1 MAVRFTA
8 EAAGS
13 DSDSGAISLNG
24 WLRRRAEAPHGSA
37 TAATG
42 IAAEAATTA
51 RQNSEDT
58 PAAAPQK
65 PAVSAEPIETIET
78 ANAASAVAAESEKQQ
93 RLAVLRGMISAAPA
107 ATPAPVPPASQQL
120 QRKTAAVTPDI
131 LPASGAV
138 AAPANRKR
146 AQRALQAVTADN
158 AADLLAADKELQ
170 TARDMATKQLARKQL
185 SSAELA
191 ALLRR
196 NEFAAEIVET
206 VIAEFTA
213 ASYLDDVALAESL
226 VEKLGAAK
234 GNSRQEVRRKLMQRK
249 LGSAVI
255 DSALAALDEQEQA
268 ALLVAA
274 AESRALQLQGLEYSV
289 AKRRL
294 LGYLARRGWGGYEA
308 AAAADAAL
316 AAAGIGGKNVYFS

>member
-1 MAVRFTA
+1 MVVRFT
-8 EAAGS
+8 EETAGS

-24 WLRRRAEAPHGSA
+24 WLRRRAALSHGAAVSDTGT
-37 TAATG
+37 TAEVAS
-42 IAAEAATTA
+42 TA
-51 RQNSEDT
+51 RQNSEAA

-65 PAVSAEPIETIET
+65 SASSTE
-78 ANAASAVAAESEKQQ
+78 AAHVVESVAAESEKQQ
-93 RLAVLRGMISAAPA
+93 RLAVLRRMISAAPA
-107 ATPAPVPPASQQL
+107 SNRASAQPASERMQH
-120 QRKTAAVTPDI
+120 KTSAAVSDVA
-131 LPASGAV
+131 PANSAV
-138 AAPANRKR
+138 AAPASRKH

-158 AADLLAADKELQ
+158 AADLLATDKALQ
-170 TARDMATKQLARKQL
+170 AARDMATRQLARKQL

-196 NEFAAEIVET
+196 NEVAAEIVET

-213 ASYLDDVALAESL
+213 ASYLDDAALAESL

-234 GNSRQEVRRKLMQRK
+234 GNSRHAVRRKLMQRK

-268 ALLVAA
+268 ALLIAA
-274 AESRALQLQGLEYSV
+274 AESRALQLQGLDYSV

-294 LGYLARRGWGGYEA
+294 LSYLARRGWGGYEA
-308 AAAADAAL
+308 AAAAEAAL
-316 AAAGIGGKNVYFS
+316 AAAGIGGKSVYFS

>member
-42 IAAEAATTA
+42 IAAEAATTP

-107 ATPAPVPPASQQL
+107 ATP
-120 QRKTAAVTPDI
+120 DM

-170 TARDMATKQLARKQL
+170 AARDMATKQLARKQL

-196 NEFAAEIVET
+196 NEIAAEIVET

>member
-37 TAATG
+37 TAVTG

-65 PAVSAEPIETIET
+65 PAVSAEPIET

-120 QRKTAAVTPDI
+120 QRKTAAVTPDM